1 MNKEPLLCVQSQV
14 KQIQAPSVIKKK
26 IFVLGLQ
33 RLNSTRWKV
42 EGKASQAENTAGA
55 KVGDVQGYRM
65 FQEQ

>member
-1 MNKEPLLCVQSQV
+1 M
-14 KQIQAPSVIKKK
+14 IKKM

-33 RLNSTRWKV
+33 SLNSTRWKV

-55 KVGDVQGYRM
+55 NVGDVKGYRM